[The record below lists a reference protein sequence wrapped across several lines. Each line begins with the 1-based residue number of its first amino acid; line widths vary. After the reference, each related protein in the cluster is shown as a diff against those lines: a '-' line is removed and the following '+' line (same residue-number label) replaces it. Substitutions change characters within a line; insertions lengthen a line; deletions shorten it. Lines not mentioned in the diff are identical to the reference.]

1 MKEREEFNIP
11 LPSNALPKITFFKKK
26 KFLENHLRVCSLV
39 PCLVNQFESQN
50 VLTFK
55 KNVRLMGD
63 LSFAIYFD
71 FPTTSGRESYSFFDE
86 ASVYPVSNAFVVA
99 FHPELDLERIPVVR
113 SFNQTFDSL
122 HDVGYLY
129 EEMLFYFNF
138 ITASQL
144 SDCAKD
150 VYEKNKKYS

>member
-1 MKEREEFNIP
+1 
-11 LPSNALPKITFFKKK
+11 
-26 KFLENHLRVCSLV
+26 
-39 PCLVNQFESQN
+39 
-50 VLTFK
+50 
-55 KNVRLMGD
+55 MGD

-71 FPTTSGRESYSFFDE
+71 FPTTSGRESYSLFDE

-144 SDCAKD
+144 RDCAKD